1 MSINIRSQ
9 NPKTTSETTYDTN
22 PIANSINSIQ
32 LRYFNQNINSR
43 RYANSSNKNNVYLRK
58 EENEEINALNKMY
71 LTKEREYNNLMNQ
84 YNEIIKHLN
93 QKNKDLDE
101 CKKKYK
107 SLIINNNNMRMI
119 LLKLMKI
126 KSI

>member
-1 MSINIRSQ
+1 MSINLRSQ
-9 NPKTTSETTYDTN
+9 NKKTTSETTYDSNTN
-22 PIANSINSIQ
+22 SVNSVQ
-32 LRYFNQNINSR
+32 LRYFSKNINNK
-43 RYANSSNKNNVYLRK
+43 RYANSSNKNNVYIRK
-58 EENEEINALNKMY
+58 EENEEINALNKTY
-71 LTKEREYNNLMNQ
+71 VTKEKEYNNLVNQ
-84 YNEIIKHLN
+84 YKEILKHLN

-101 CKKKYK
+101 CKNKYK

>member
-9 NPKTTSETTYDTN
+9 NPKTTSETTYDSN
-22 PIANSINSIQ
+22 PNANSINSIQ
-32 LRYFNQNINSR
+32 IRYFNQNINNR

-93 QKNKDLDE
+93 QKNRDLDE
-101 CKKKYK
+101 CKKKYN
-107 SLIINNNNMRMI
+107 SLIINNKNMRMI
-119 LLKLMKI
+119 LFKLMKI